1 MGCITWSTKMAPAS
15 LSSPYSSIYAQ
26 MIDAPM
32 EDPTT
37 RTSYNTS
44 QEEDCFQILPASCL
58 LQCAA
63 CGTIEQASGL
73 TPEHMVKL
81 AGISAA
87 GGRVKPM
94 LGR

>member
-44 QEEDCFQILPASCL
+44 QGGILLSNSACFMPA
-58 LQCAA
+58 AERHNRT
-63 CGTIEQASGL
+63 GFRTD
-73 TPEHMVKL
+73 T
-81 AGISAA
+81 
-87 GGRVKPM
+87 
-94 LGR
+94 